1 MGVVSVIH
9 DTGWQEDSRV
19 CVCNSNLLPANDTRL
34 LVFAKLLMFRCSGR
48 GIMCRVKLDEPETGV
63 FIGFAI
69 ANEIDAAHTAGCR
82 TFGRLCIANEDL
94 HGIRELLLVHCF
106 GNTSYQEHAG
116 HYAIIGR
123 HVSIAVVWRP
133 PGKLLRALLPSQ
145 VVSSG
150 SGLPGILYLLILPV
164 GLAFDKEATLLVYLN
179 GASWPLRFIVR
190 VFFSQEPCV
199 SVDPSAVA
207 VLPVTFS

>member
-106 GNTSYQEHAG
+106 GKTSYQEHAG

-133 PGKLLRALLPSQ
+133 PGKLLRA
-145 VVSSG
+145 
-150 SGLPGILYLLILPV
+150 LLILPV